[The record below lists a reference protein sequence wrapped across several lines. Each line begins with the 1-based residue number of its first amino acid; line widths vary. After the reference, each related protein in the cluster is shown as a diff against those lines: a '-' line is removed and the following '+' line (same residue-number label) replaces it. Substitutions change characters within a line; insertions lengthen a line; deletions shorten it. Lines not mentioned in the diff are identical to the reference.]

1 VTWSVDN
8 EAVATIDDNGLLT
21 AVANGDVTVTA
32 TANDG
37 SGVTGTLLVT
47 VNIPGTTVW
56 NPAANPA
63 STGLWTE
70 AENWTNGLPLTTS
83 KVVMNVAGA
92 ADCVLDAAAV
102 IKQFVLGDN
111 GGNDDV
117 MRIADG
123 GNLTT
128 GEAWSAVAY
137 STDATLIVEQGGTLS
152 FGQHFWAGM
161 NGNAVVE
168 IYGTVNVAG
177 MYGSAFEAAWTGS
190 GNTSVIDG
198 GVLNLANIHPDQSI
212 PDGSFLD
219 VTNGGIININGDH
232 VAKVQNY
239 ITLGRITANGGD
251 ATPGVE
257 LVDGT
262 TVISVLVIVD
272 VEQITVSGAGG
283 ATAIST
289 MGGTLQMSAAVLP
302 EGATDP
308 SVTWSVDDQS
318 IATIDANGL
327 LTAVADGNVTVT
339 ATANDG
345 SGVTGTLVVTISNQ
359 DDTGIGSAELLAKGL
374 ILYPN
379 PAGAVLHFR
388 STRDVAMISII
399 DVAGHTL
406 RTIENPSRESS
417 LSLEEI
423 PVGVYM
429 LKVQDLDA
437 NTVIRR
443 FVKH

>member
-1 VTWSVDN
+1 M
-8 EAVATIDDNGLLT
+8 
-21 AVANGDVTVTA
+21 
-32 TANDG
+32 
-37 SGVTGTLLVT
+37 
-47 VNIPGTTVW
+47 
-56 NPAANPA
+56 
-63 STGLWTE
+63 WTE
-70 AENWTNGLPLTTS
+70 SANWTNGLPVPAG
-83 KVVMNVAGA
+83 KVVLNVPGA
-92 ADCVLDAAAV
+92 AECVLDAAAA
-102 IKQFVLGDN
+102 INQFVLGDN
-111 GGNDDV
+111 GGGDDV
-117 MRIADG
+117 LRIVDG

-128 GEAWSAVAY
+128 GATWSAVGW
-137 STDATLIVEQGGTLS
+137 STDASLVVEKGSTLS
-152 FGQHFWAGM
+152 LGQQFWAVV
-161 NGNAVVE
+161 NGHATVE

-251 ATPGVE
+251 ATAGVE
-257 LVDGT
+257 LVEGT
-262 TVISVLVIVD
+262 TVISVLVVVE

-327 LTAVADGNVTVT
+327 LTAVADGTVTVT

-345 SGVTGTLVVTISNQ
+345 SGVAGSLVVTISNQ
-359 DDTGIGSAELLAKGL
+359 DDTGIGSAEMLAKGL

-379 PAGAVLHFR
+379 PAGAVLHIR

-417 LSLEEI
+417 LSLEGI
-423 PVGVYM
+423 PVGVYL
-429 LKVQDLDA
+429 LKVQDVDA
-437 NTVIRR
+437 NTVTRR
-443 FVKH
+443 VIKQ